1 MSEII
6 TQQNADAA
14 IEASH
19 RETAQKADALNRAE
33 AARRQGYRQQM
44 AVAATAQGAP
54 SQHSRPGEGVRQT
67 SDTQR
72 HVADMAARHQRS
84 SILTVGEMHDID
96 TAARHTLMRAE
107 MAAGRPLPSTERC
120 AAAGRA
126 ALEAAR
132 DARLAK

>member
-1 MSEII
+1 MTDIISE
-6 TQQNADAA
+6 QDANAA
-14 IEASH
+14 IARSH
-19 RETAQKADALNRAE
+19 AETARRADEINTQE
-33 AARRQGYRQQM
+33 QARRQQYRSAM
-44 AVAATAQGAP
+44 AAAVTAQGAP

-84 SILTVGEMHDID
+84 SILSVAEMHDID

-107 MAAGRPLPSTERC
+107 LAAGRPLPSTERC